1 MTLEPIPILIGGL
14 IALASQMAA
23 FYFARKK
30 RLIDDTP
37 TSKVH
42 GVFIGLVELKGTVE
56 CETPLISHLAGG
68 VCVHYAWQVEEHW
81 SRTVV
86 ETYRDAKGHTHT
98 RTRHESG
105 WKAVAS
111 GGDSTS
117 FYLKD
122 DTGVIRVLPTGASI
136 EACQVFSRECRQ
148 GDPLYY
154 GKGPLGAVA
163 HSDHRRRFT
172 EHAVPLHAQ
181 LYILGTARE
190 RQDVV
195 AAEIAAAPDA
205 SQYLISVR
213 SEEKISSGLGWAKW
227 LWFLFGLAA
236 AAGGVAVAT
245 GNVQMQTPALYGLLL
260 AAGAVYLA
268 VAVLAWLWMAF
279 NSLVSLRQRVRHA
292 WSLIDVQLKRRHDLI
307 PNLVAAVE
315 GLKVHE
321 RETQEALARLRS
333 QLQATP
339 PGQAG
344 ADFSGCTP
352 AWRAVVEKY
361 PELKANEVFLKLGAT
376 LIDTEQRIAL
386 ARGYFNDITTF
397 YNTRLEIIPDRFLA
411 RLGGFQPQTL
421 FAAENFERAAVKVDL
436 AS

>member
-1 MTLEPIPILIGGL
+1 
-14 IALASQMAA
+14 
-23 FYFARKK
+23 
-30 RLIDDTP
+30 
-37 TSKVH
+37 
-42 GVFIGLVELKGTVE
+42 
-56 CETPLISHLAGG
+56 
-68 VCVHYAWQVEEHW
+68 
-81 SRTVV
+81 
-86 ETYRDAKGHTHT
+86 
-98 RTRHESG
+98 
-105 WKAVAS
+105 
-111 GGDSTS
+111 
-117 FYLKD
+117 
-122 DTGVIRVLPTGASI
+122 
-136 EACQVFSRECRQ
+136 
-148 GDPLYY
+148 
-154 GKGPLGAVA
+154 
-163 HSDHRRRFT
+163 
-172 EHAVPLHAQ
+172 
-181 LYILGTARE
+181 
-190 RQDVV
+190 
-195 AAEIAAAPDA
+195 
-205 SQYLISVR
+205 
-213 SEEKISSGLGWAKW
+213 
-227 LWFLFGLAA
+227 
-236 AAGGVAVAT
+236 
-245 GNVQMQTPALYGLLL
+245 MQTPALYGLLL